1 MINSCTYGQLG
12 SWPGALP
19 DRPCPMY
26 PEPTTDRCS
35 QPRGEADVPHQVRIG
50 VAGSAIALT
59 LLAAACADSRNN
71 APSPATAAAPAS
83 TAPVPPSAGAQF
95 SAEDAESIA
104 LETVGSGQVLNTE
117 VDDMEIEVQV
127 WEVTV
132 VTAEGLHRKVTV
144 DMTSGSILGDE
155 VDD

>member
-1 MINSCTYGQLG
+1 
-12 SWPGALP
+12 
-19 DRPCPMY
+19 MY

-71 APSPATAAAPAS
+71 APSPATAAAAPAS
-83 TAPVPPSAGAQF
+83 TAPVPPSVGAQLT
-95 SAEDAESIA
+95 AQDAESIA
-104 LETVGSGQVLNTE
+104 LETVGSGQVLDTE

-144 DMTSGSILGDE
+144 DMTNGSILGDE

>member
-1 MINSCTYGQLG
+1 M
-12 SWPGALP
+12 
-19 DRPCPMY
+19 
-26 PEPTTDRCS
+26 
-35 QPRGEADVPHQVRIG
+35 PHQVRMG

-59 LLAAACADSRNN
+59 LLAAACADSRGN
-71 APSPATAAAPAS
+71 APAPAAAPAPS
-83 TAPVPPSAGAQF
+83 TAPVPPSSGTQLSAQ
-95 SAEDAESIA
+95 DAETIA
-104 LETVGSGQVLNTE
+104 LDTVGSGQVLNTE

-144 DMTSGSILGDE
+144 DMTNGSILGDE